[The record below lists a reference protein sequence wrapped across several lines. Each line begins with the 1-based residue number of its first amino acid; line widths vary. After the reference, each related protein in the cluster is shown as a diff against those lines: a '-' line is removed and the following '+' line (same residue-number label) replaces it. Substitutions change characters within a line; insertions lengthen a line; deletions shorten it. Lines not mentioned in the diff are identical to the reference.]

1 MNTRPP
7 IVASNPVSDGRFL
20 GVNFNQDYSCFSC
33 STQTGFMV
41 FNVDPLECKLSR
53 QFSNGNASGIATTRM
68 LYRTNYVAL
77 VGGGRKPRY
86 PPNKLVI
93 WDDLQQRESITLSF
107 MSAVKEMFLSRV
119 HIVVVLENSIEIY
132 EFSASHKRL
141 ISPLE
146 TCAGAAADFVVCQRT
161 MRRLSAT
168 QAQASSGNISQ
179 TITKG
184 ILAFPS
190 ARNPGQVQVADLSHL
205 QSSEIE
211 ERAATQ
217 LPTSIIKAHKTPIRL
232 IKLSPNGSMVA
243 TCSQQG
249 TIIRIFSTQNGSLLG
264 EFRRGLDRADLYEM
278 AWSPR
283 SNRLAVVSDKQ
294 TLHIFQVADEDGD
307 MKNKTHVLKDVP
319 FFWKPKYLD
328 STWSMCSLHL
338 RSALKGRDS
347 MNDQDFYND
356 RCKLG
361 WCQEG
366 DEDSLVLIWKQS
378 GVWEKYA
385 ILEKEPKTYAVNET
399 LQTSVTAQNQNKKH
413 WEIVRESWRKL

>member
-1 MNTRPP
+1 
-7 IVASNPVSDGRFL
+7 
-20 GVNFNQDYSCFSC
+20 
-33 STQTGFMV
+33 MV

-168 QAQASSGNISQ
+168 QAQASSGNIPQ

-190 ARNPGQVQVADLSHL
+190 ARNPGQVQVAD
-205 QSSEIE
+205 Q
-211 ERAATQ
+211 
-217 LPTSIIKAHKTPIRL
+217 
-232 IKLSPNGSMVA
+232 
-243 TCSQQG
+243 
-249 TIIRIFSTQNGSLLG
+249 
-264 EFRRGLDRADLYEM
+264 
-278 AWSPR
+278 
-283 SNRLAVVSDKQ
+283 
-294 TLHIFQVADEDGD
+294 
-307 MKNKTHVLKDVP
+307 
-319 FFWKPKYLD
+319 
-328 STWSMCSLHL
+328 
-338 RSALKGRDS
+338 
-347 MNDQDFYND
+347 
-356 RCKLG
+356 
-361 WCQEG
+361 
-366 DEDSLVLIWKQS
+366 
-378 GVWEKYA
+378 
-385 ILEKEPKTYAVNET
+385 
-399 LQTSVTAQNQNKKH
+399 
-413 WEIVRESWRKL
+413 